1 MKKKLITKK
10 NAILS
15 DFNEDFAKSLKNDT
29 KKLSNFIKFIIS
41 EYEKDGDF
49 GSFLEGIKI
58 VARATKGMTKI
69 SKETNIKRDTLYKA
83 FSKTGNPE
91 ARTYFDVLRSI
102 GIKIHYDFTGSKVA

>member
-1 MKKKLITKK
+1 MKKEFITKEDLT
-10 NAILS
+10 LS
-15 DFNEDFAKSLKNDT
+15 DFNEDFAKSLKDNP
-29 KKLSNFIKFIIS
+29 KKLYKFITFIIN

-69 SKETNIKRDTLYKA
+69 SKETNVKRDTLYKA

-91 ARTYFDVLRSI
+91 AKTYFDVLRSI
-102 GIKIHYDFTGSKVA
+102 GIEVHYAFKGYKVA